1 MNSGRGES
9 VIQEI
14 NVQIDQQAIK
24 KHIEK
29 QLDECIVSQL
39 WFVDCKRIS
48 ELTSMSVRFLED
60 EVFSDP
66 RMRVIEKRKNRKRL
80 YPAAQAFEVIS
91 EIMNEW

>member
-1 MNSGRGES
+1 MLPAKIEL
-9 VIQEI
+9 EL
-14 NVQIDQQAIK
+14 DQQAIN
-24 KHIEK
+24 KHIEQK
-29 QLDECIVSQL
+29 LDECIISHL

-80 YPAAQAFEVIS
+80 YPAKQAFEVIS
-91 EIMNEW
+91 EILDSW